1 MLEENRVVADCGIK
15 TLEAEHLSNFNFR
28 GSITLNR
35 MVMQSEILKEAL
47 AELDWSGP
55 VLRASLL
62 TPMHLRCRSAE
73 AVLVLFSPD
82 PPHFHLSTS
91 SVAGSCEVVYP
102 RDSEVFVHFESQQT
116 QQFRCVLRVVA
127 KGEGEGER

>member
-47 AELDWSGP
+47 AELDW
-55 VLRASLL
+55 
-62 TPMHLRCRSAE
+62 SAE